1 MLVHLG
7 LGFALVGLSVVIHC
21 LGTMVVIAR
30 LGGALR
36 QRDGDRGRI
45 ASAVL
50 TARLVSSLLLLHLVE
65 AAAWAGLYWLAG
77 SLPDAEV
84 AFYFSLTS
92 YTTVGY
98 GDVVLP
104 ADRRLLGP
112 LEAATGILMFG
123 WSTGI
128 MVAAITRIDGDRLR
142 RLAEP
147 GGPVSAVAGGTGA
160 QGRDPAEPTTPPDR
174 GGIE

>member
-7 LGFALVGLSVVIHC
+7 LGFALVSLSVVIHG
-21 LGTMVVIAR
+21 LGTMVVIAWLAR
-30 LGGALR
+30 ALR
-36 QRDGDRGRI
+36 RREGVRSRV

-50 TARLVSSLLLLHLVE
+50 TARLVSSLLLLHLLE
-65 AAAWAGLYWLAG
+65 AAAWAGLYWLG
-77 SLPDAEV
+77 RSLPDPET

-112 LEAATGILMFG
+112 IEAATGILLFG
-123 WSTGI
+123 WSTGV
-128 MVAAITRIDGDRLR
+128 MVTAITRIYAAQLRLLVEPAGPGAGDGRQDGS
-142 RLAEP
+142 A
-147 GGPVSAVAGGTGA
+147 GP
-160 QGRDPAEPTTPPDR
+160 
-174 GGIE
+174 